1 MLYNNKSE
9 LIQLLQKNGLYAQ
22 KNLGQNFLVNTQIIE
37 KILQAADV
45 KSTDQVLE
53 IGPGIG
59 LLTVELA
66 KRAKEFITIEKDSKL
81 YAHLENILADY
92 PNTTLVKGDALE
104 YQPTFT
110 EYKVVANIPYYIT
123 SPLIH
128 HYLGTAEHK
137 PSSLTLLVQLE
148 VAQKICA
155 KPGDHTVLS
164 LQTQAFAQPK
174 VVAKVPPGNFHPAPQ
189 VDSAILH
196 LSVLPQSQ
204 VSDFKLFDKLIKKAF
219 SQKRKTLLNT
229 LSTFHGASK
238 AWLNEKL
245 PEIGISPQVRP
256 QNLSFEDW
264 QKLIDLFS
272 TLNS

>member
-9 LIQLLQKNGLYAQ
+9 LIQLLQQNGLYAQ

-37 KILQAADV
+37 KILLAAEL
-45 KSTDQVLE
+45 KPTDQVIE

-59 LLTVELA
+59 LLTLELA
-66 KRAKEFITIEKDSKL
+66 KKAKTFITIEKDYKL
-81 YAHLENILADY
+81 YPHLEKILADF
-92 PNTTLVKGDALE
+92 PNSTLIKADALDF
-104 YQPTFT
+104 QPTFT
-110 EYKVVANIPYYIT
+110 DYKIIANIPYYIT

-128 HYLGTAEHK
+128 HYLGAAEHK

-164 LQTQAFAQPK
+164 LQTQVFAVPK
-174 VVAKVPPGNFHPAPQ
+174 IIAKVAPGNFHPAPQ
-189 VDSAILH
+189 VDSAILQ
-196 LSVLPQSQ
+196 LTTLPQPQ
-204 VSDFKLFDKLIKKAF
+204 VSDFKLFDKIIKKAF

-229 LSTFHGASK
+229 LSTFHGADK
-238 AWLNEKL
+238 ALLNQKL
-245 PEIGISPQVRP
+245 PEIGISPQERP
-256 QNLSFEDW
+256 QNLSFADW
-264 QKLIDLFS
+264 QKLVDLFS